1 MWSRASG
8 TSALK
13 QPPSRYWSLPPT
25 PAPLGIS
32 SDSQPVLE
40 SVSLSSSK
48 GQTPKIP
55 NQDQRAQ
62 SSRSD
67 IRSEHGMHMAF
78 AS

>member
-8 TSALK
+8 TNALK

-32 SDSQPVLE
+32 SDSPPVPE

-48 GQTPKIP
+48 AQTPKIP
-55 NQDQRAQ
+55 NQHLRAQ
-62 SSRSD
+62 SSHSD
-67 IRSEHGMHMAF
+67 IGSDA
-78 AS
+78 